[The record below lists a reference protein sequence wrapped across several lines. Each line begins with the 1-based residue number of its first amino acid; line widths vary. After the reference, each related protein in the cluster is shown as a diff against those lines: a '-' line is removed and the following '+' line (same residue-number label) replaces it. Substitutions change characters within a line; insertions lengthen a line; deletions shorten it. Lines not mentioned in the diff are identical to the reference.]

1 MSLKL
6 SEAWVKLV
14 FGLVMLY
21 ASLRMLFHAWTQL
34 KPTLFS

>member
-6 SEAWVKLV
+6 PEAWVKLV

-21 ASLRMLFHAWTQL
+21 ASMRMLLHAWTQL
-34 KPTLFS
+34 KPTFFP